1 MEHGGMFSLR
11 RLKPEDASEKEP
23 QKVDC
28 GASSEAL
35 ACLWSFREQQARLR
49 RAVAR
54 HKDLQ
59 DGVVLDTM
67 EKGGEEALE
76 NTMAMGANVTTFC
89 QSQLCHIIR
98 YFQK

>member
-11 RLKPEDASEKEP
+11 RLKQEDASKKEP

-35 ACLWSFREQQARLR
+35 ACLWSCREQQARLR

-76 NTMAMGANVTTFC
+76 NTMAMG
-89 QSQLCHIIR
+89 
-98 YFQK
+98 